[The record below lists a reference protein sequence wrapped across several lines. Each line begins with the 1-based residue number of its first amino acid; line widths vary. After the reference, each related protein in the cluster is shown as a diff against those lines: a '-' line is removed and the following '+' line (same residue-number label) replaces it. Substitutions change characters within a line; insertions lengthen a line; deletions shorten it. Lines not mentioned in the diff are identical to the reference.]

1 MSGATMDMTEGKP
14 LRLIV
19 SFALP
24 LLLSHIFQQL
34 YNVIDSVV
42 VGRLI
47 GVNAFAAVGATSP
60 FYWLVVSVVLGF
72 TQGFGILFAQRFGAK
87 DDAGLRRA
95 VAQSIL
101 LSGALGAAM
110 TVLCL
115 LLIRPVLMLLNT
127 PAEILADACV
137 YLNWVLSAVPLC
149 FAYNTTAAILRA
161 LGNSRTPLV
170 AIILASIA
178 NIALDLFFVGVLRM
192 GIEGVAAAT
201 VIAMLCSLMY
211 SLYMLRRVT
220 PVRVQKTDFTDS
232 DHTLG
237 KLMRLGTPLALRNAV
252 IGMGGLTIQYVV
264 NGYGKLFV
272 AGVAAAG
279 KYFGVMNLLGSSMD
293 GALAVFV
300 GQNFGAA
307 RLDRIKEGVRTALRI
322 VIFSAIVIAVLTVV
336 FGRGMIGLFI
346 TADPAEMGMIKQIGY
361 NNLLAISFCLPAL
374 YLLYISR
381 SALQGMGN
389 SVIPLLS
396 GFMELALRMLC
407 VLILPARIGVWGIY
421 FADGVGWIGASILL
435 YCSYCVVYRRSLK
448 SAFVRPA

>member
-47 GVNAFAAVGATSP
+47 GVNAFAAVGATGP

-101 LSGALGAAM
+101 LSAALGAAM

-115 LLIRPVLMLLNT
+115 VLIRPVLMLLNT

-137 YLNWVLSAVPLC
+137 YLNWVLSAAPLC
-149 FAYNTTAAILRA
+149 FAYNTAAAILRA

-170 AIILASIA
+170 AIVLASIA
-178 NIALDLFFVGVLRM
+178 NIALDLFFVGMLRM

-201 VIAMLCSLMY
+201 VIAMLCSLTY

-220 PVRVQKTDFTDS
+220 LVRVQKADFTDS
-232 DHTLG
+232 DHTLW
-237 KLMRLGTPLALRNAV
+237 KLMRLGAPLALRNAV
-252 IGMGGLTIQYVV
+252 IGIGGLTIQYVV

-279 KYFGVMNLLGSSMD
+279 KYFGVMNLIGSSMD

-307 RLDRIKEGVRTALRI
+307 RLDRIKVGVRTALRI
-322 VIFSAIVIAVLTVV
+322 VIFSAIVIAVLTVA

-346 TADPAEMGMIKQIGY
+346 TADVPETGMINQIGY
-361 NNLLAISFCLPAL
+361 NNLLAISFCLPPL

-389 SVIPLLS
+389 SFIPLLS

-407 VLILPARIGVWGIY
+407 VLLLPARIGVWGIY
-421 FADGVGWIGASILL
+421 FADGVGWIGAAILL
-435 YCSYCVVYRRSLK
+435 YCSYCVVYRRSVK